1 MSLPPASPRNLVFA
15 AIPTLDETR
24 AATDELSFV
33 LRPSPGRGV
42 GVFVTHGVRAGTLLA
57 LFPTGPGGLAEHNRF
72 LTNAQRDAGPPLLR
86 AFATVYG
93 VEDDGGVWIPLDFA
107 RMSVGAYLNHA
118 DTPNAHHDAD
128 YAYYASRDLAPGE
141 EVLIDYGLL

>member
-1 MSLPPASPRNLVFA
+1 MHAVSGEVVPPACDGQDGVH
-15 AIPTLDETR
+15 
-24 AATDELSFV
+24 
-33 LRPSPGRGV
+33 GR
-42 GVFVTHGVRAGTLLA
+42 
-57 LFPTGPGGLAEHNRF
+57 
-72 LTNAQRDAGPPLLR
+72 
-86 AFATVYG
+86 G

-141 EVLIDYGLL
+141 EVLIDYGRL